1 MERVKKTKN
10 LTSIKSAAMT
20 RTSQV
25 KKRRRRWAIKTL
37 EMITATKISWR
48 TRMMKIQI

>member
-1 MERVKKTKN
+1 
-10 LTSIKSAAMT
+10 MT

-37 EMITATKISWR
+37 KMITATKISWR
-48 TRMMKIQI
+48 TRKMKIQILVTQARRSNFR